1 MCEMPYGSASSKRS
15 DAAALEEP
23 AVATWTAWDSC
34 RCGLDADGTFWIAP
48 ALGQREG
55 TAKGEKRGTSVF
67 TWFTRGIGHTQN
79 KVRVLGT
86 VHLIGRAETLF
97 WNSDSCVS
105 MDLAGLDVSKV
116 EDMSS
121 MFEGCSSLERLDLS
135 GWDTSRVEDMSS
147 MFKDCGSL
155 STLNLDRAQAKKP
168 ARDVLQ
174 LLLALGLGCL
184 LLGHV
189 QGDRSVPYVFRLLVP
204 LLARSFRLGHVEGG
218 GYGLHALWLLES
230 AGAAAWSCVLLSTL
244 RVLLWLSHAAVEPSQ
259 SAHDAPVQRQLGE
272 GGRLLRVGCT

>member
-79 KVRVLGT
+79 KVRAVRVLGT

-105 MDLAGLDVSKV
+105 MDLAGIDVSKV

-147 MFKDCGSL
+147 MFKDCGLL
-155 STLNLDRAQAKKP
+155 STLNLT
-168 ARDVLQ
+168 
-174 LLLALGLGCL
+174 G
-184 LLGHV
+184 
-189 QGDRSVPYVFRLLVP
+189 
-204 LLARSFRLGHVEGG
+204 
-218 GYGLHALWLLES
+218 
-230 AGAAAWSCVLLSTL
+230 
-244 RVLLWLSHAAVEPSQ
+244 
-259 SAHDAPVQRQLGE
+259 
-272 GGRLLRVGCT
+272 

>member
-1 MCEMPYGSASSKRS
+1 MSS
-15 DAAALEEP
+15 DL
-23 AVATWTAWDSC
+23 DSC

-79 KVRVLGT
+79 KVRAVRVLGT

-121 MFEGCSSLERLDLS
+121 MFEGCSA
-135 GWDTSRVEDMSS
+135 GSRR
-147 MFKDCGSL
+147 GP
-155 STLNLDRAQAKKP
+155 R
-168 ARDVLQ
+168 
-174 LLLALGLGCL
+174 G
-184 LLGHV
+184 
-189 QGDRSVPYVFRLLVP
+189 
-204 LLARSFRLGHVEGG
+204 
-218 GYGLHALWLLES
+218 
-230 AGAAAWSCVLLSTL
+230 
-244 RVLLWLSHAAVEPSQ
+244 
-259 SAHDAPVQRQLGE
+259 
-272 GGRLLRVGCT
+272 GGRLPGRPSRSGRRPRGLAVGRGPVHGREGLVTVPRGHAAGRGRGGGRRA